1 MWVMPL
7 QRSHDLRLFVG
18 GVGVDATE
26 SQIRT
31 AFSEMGIELKHVA
44 IIVNPATGFNRGFA
58 FVYVAAS
65 HPSITPNDVLDRMR
79 GATVNGHPS
88 TLSLIPER
96 PMAPPSTTP
105 ATPRP

>member
-1 MWVMPL
+1 MSVK
-7 QRSHDLRLFVG
+7 RSHDLRLFVG

-31 AFSEMGIELKHVA
+31 AFSEVGIELRHIVL
-44 IIVNPATGFNRGFA
+44 IVNPATGFNRGFA

-96 PMAPPSTTP
+96 PIAPHSEPP
-105 ATPRP
+105 PTPRP

>member
-1 MWVMPL
+1 MWVMPH

-26 SQIRT
+26 SQIRM
-31 AFSEMGIELKHVA
+31 AFHEVGIELKHVVL
-44 IIVNPATGFNRGFA
+44 IVNPATGFNRGFA
-58 FVYVAAS
+58 FVYVA
-65 HPSITPNDVLDRMR
+65 PSRPSLTPNDVLDRMR

-96 PMAPPSTTP
+96 PIAPAS
-105 ATPRP
+105 RL